1 MKMREIQS
9 AWHMAALINVVIVDS
24 INGTQMS
31 LCSASVSESA
41 IICCGGGGIS

>member
-1 MKMREIQS
+1 
-9 AWHMAALINVVIVDS
+9 MAALINVVIVDS